1 MARIAIVTGGSRGI
15 GEAISLKLREM
26 GVTVVA
32 NYGGNDE
39 KAREFTGR
47 TGIAAM
53 KWDVGDH
60 QACIDGCAKVVADV
74 SSTSLEVPMASRM
87 EAKYRTVTLMPAGLE
102 KE

>member
-1 MARIAIVTGGSRGI
+1 MARVAIVTGGSRGI
-15 GEAISLKLREM
+15 GEAISLKLQEQ

-39 KAREFTGR
+39 KARAFTER

-60 QACIDGCAKVVADV
+60 QACLDSCARVA
-74 SSTSLEVPMASRM
+74 E
-87 EAKYRTVTLMPAGLE
+87 EYRPDRHRRQQCRHHPRRHARPDEL
-102 KE
+102 